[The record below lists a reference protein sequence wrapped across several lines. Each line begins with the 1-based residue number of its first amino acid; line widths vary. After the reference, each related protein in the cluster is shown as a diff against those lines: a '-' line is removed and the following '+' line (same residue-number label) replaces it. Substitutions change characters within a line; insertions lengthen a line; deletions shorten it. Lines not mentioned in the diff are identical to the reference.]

1 MLNYLWAF
9 MILAG
14 TVFGMCTGRIDAITD
29 ALLTGGG
36 EAIDLSMTLF
46 GVISLWMGL
55 MKIAMKSGLIDS
67 IQRKIS
73 PLVTWL
79 FPTVP
84 PDHYSRRFISINLV
98 SNFLGLGVA
107 ATPAGLKA
115 KEALAEIQDKE
126 KRHNVDKMSKAMC
139 TFLVIN
145 ISSIQLIPITV
156 IAYRAQ
162 YESSN
167 PAGII
172 LPGIIATTVSTLVA
186 VIFSK
191 IMEKHG

>member
-115 KEALAEIQDKE
+115 MEALAELQDKE
-126 KRHNVDKMSKAMC
+126 KGHHVDKMSKAMC

-156 IAYRAQ
+156 IVYRAQ

>member
-9 MILAG
+9 MILTG
-14 TVFGMCTGRIDAITD
+14 TVYGMCTGRIDAITD

-67 IQRKIS
+67 IQKKIS
-73 PLVTWL
+73 PIVTWL
-79 FPTVP
+79 FPSIP
-84 PDHYSRRFISINLV
+84 KDHHSRKYISINLV

-115 KEALAEIQDKE
+115 MEALAELQDKE
-126 KRHNVDKMSKAMC
+126 AGKHVDKMSKAMC
-139 TFLVIN
+139 TFLVVN

-156 IAYRAQ
+156 IAYRTQ
-162 YESSN
+162 YGSTN

-172 LPGIIATTVSTLVA
+172 VPGIIATTISTLAA

>member
-14 TVFGMCTGRIDAITD
+14 TLYGACTGNIDKITD
-29 ALLTGGG
+29 ALLAGGG

-46 GVISLWMGL
+46 GIIALWMGL

-67 IQRKIS
+67 IQNKIS
-73 PLVTWL
+73 PIVSWL
-79 FPTVP
+79 FPSVP
-84 PDHYSRRFISINLV
+84 KDHYSRKYISINLV

-115 KEALAEIQDKE
+115 MEALAGLQDKDSGKHME
-126 KRHNVDKMSKAMC
+126 KMSNAMC
-139 TFLVIN
+139 TFLIVN

-156 IAYRAQ
+156 IAYRTQ
-162 YESSN
+162 YGSVN

-172 LPGIIATTVSTLVA
+172 IPGIIATTASTLA
-186 VIFSK
+186 GIIFSK
-191 IMEKHG
+191 IMEKQG